1 MDSNNSDNNK
11 NNIINNN
18 KNNNSNNNINSKKG
32 RKSASLNLAEW
43 VPTGATEGQNTAT
56 KMTSLEWATQF
67 LADVKDRLKGEEALY
82 EEFIRAV
89 QEGDGSIGSLLGI
102 AKALLVK
109 HDDLYSSL
117 QDFVRRSASD
127 NGGAIFEPPHNMKN
141 KGRRVAGRRGYKKP
155 GFTWLLD
162 VAKTDA
168 PTVLSRSTLDRLS
181 RTPTNHSLKDVAV
194 FAPVDP
200 SKKATGRYQ
209 GSGGGRFST
218 AFPMS
223 DLDRKILDASRL
235 PGPLDYQDPAKHEQ
249 MAGGRFST
257 AYPKSDV
264 DWIIY
269 RSKERPGPLDY
280 RPRRVRKD
288 IGVKFSDSN
297 PKSYLDWAIY
307 NSQQVPGPLRYDIS
321 KCL

>member
-1 MDSNNSDNNK
+1 
-11 NNIINNN
+11 
-18 KNNNSNNNINSKKG
+18 
-32 RKSASLNLAEW
+32 
-43 VPTGATEGQNTAT
+43 
-56 KMTSLEWATQF
+56 
-67 LADVKDRLKGEEALY
+67 
-82 EEFIRAV
+82 
-89 QEGDGSIGSLLGI
+89 
-102 AKALLVK
+102 
-109 HDDLYSSL
+109 
-117 QDFVRRSASD
+117 
-127 NGGAIFEPPHNMKN
+127 
-141 KGRRVAGRRGYKKP
+141 
-155 GFTWLLD
+155 
-162 VAKTDA
+162 
-168 PTVLSRSTLDRLS
+168 
-181 RTPTNHSLKDVAV
+181 
-194 FAPVDP
+194 
-200 SKKATGRYQ
+200 
-209 GSGGGRFST
+209 
-218 AFPMS
+218 MS